1 MKRIVLFGMAL
12 LCIVGMNA
20 QDRFYYS
27 GPQLSIAKNQFT
39 CVSVGKL
46 DGTADL
52 NYHGMDCWNE
62 YIVSLQNE
70 GMATTYKYDGMTVA
84 KIGTFKLGS
93 YGDKNTAKV
102 ASFSNQFFSREDKI
116 PLLFVSQSHNEAVGG
131 QKDVIFVERIS
142 TNMKSAKL
150 VAKIQFKEANKL
162 FGNTLQWVVDK
173 ENKFLYG
180 FGNTIDDSNASNKH
194 RLVKFKLPTISV
206 KAKGKNIPIINL
218 SEKNLL
224 ENYLIEDYCPMFK
237 SMASHGLMVKY
248 GLLYMPV
255 GKGTSSQPSTMYV
268 WNLAKR
274 KLQNAIDM
282 STSTTGELT
291 DCAECMGELLIQS
304 QDSIYKLRFE

>member
-27 GPQLSIAKNQFT
+27 GPQLCIAKNQFT

-46 DGTADL
+46 DGAADL
-52 NYHGMDCWNE
+52 NYQGMDCWNE

-102 ASFSNQFFSREDKI
+102 ASFSNQFFSREDKM
-116 PLLFVSQSHNEAVGG
+116 PLLFVSQSHNEAAGG

-142 TNMKSAKL
+142 TNMKSSKL

-194 RLVKFKLPTISV
+194 RLVKFKLPTIAV
-206 KAKGKNIPIINL
+206 KAKGKNIPTINL
-218 SEKNLL
+218 SEKDLL
-224 ENYLIEDYCPMFK
+224 ENYLIEDYCPMFN
-237 SMASHGLMVKY
+237 SMANHGLMVKY

-255 GKGTSSQPSTMYV
+255 GKGTSSQPSTMCV

-274 KLQNAIDM
+274 KLQNSIDM

>member
-1 MKRIVLFGMAL
+1 
-12 LCIVGMNA
+12 
-20 QDRFYYS
+20 
-27 GPQLSIAKNQFT
+27 
-39 CVSVGKL
+39 
-46 DGTADL
+46 
-52 NYHGMDCWNE
+52 
-62 YIVSLQNE
+62 
-70 GMATTYKYDGMTVA
+70 MATTYKYDGMTVA
-84 KIGTFKLGS
+84 KIATFKLGS
-93 YGDKNTAKV
+93 YSDKNTAKV
-102 ASFSNQFFSREDKI
+102 ASFSNQFFSREDKM

-131 QKDVIFVERIS
+131 QKDVIFVEQIS
-142 TNMKSAKL
+142 ANMKSSKL

-194 RLVKFKLPTISV
+194 RLVKFKLPTIAV
-206 KAKGKNIPIINL
+206 KAKGKNIPTINL
-218 SEKNLL
+218 SEKDLL
-224 ENYLIEDYCPMFK
+224 ENYLIEDYCPLFK

-255 GKGTSSQPSTMYV
+255 GRGTSSQPSTMYV

>member
-27 GPQLSIAKNQFT
+27 GPQLCITKNQFT

-46 DGTADL
+46 DGAADF
-52 NYHGMDCWNE
+52 NYQGMDCWNE

-84 KIGTFKLGS
+84 KIATFKLGS
-93 YGDKNTAKV
+93 YGDKNTAKA
-102 ASFSNQFFSREDKI
+102 ASFSNQFFSREDKM

-142 TNMKSAKL
+142 TNMKSSKL

-194 RLVKFKLPTISV
+194 RLVKFKLPTIAV
-206 KAKGKNIPIINL
+206 KAKSKTIQTITL
-218 SEKNLL
+218 SEKDLL
-224 ENYLIEDYCPMFK
+224 ENYLIEDYCLMFK

-248 GLLYMPV
+248 GLLYMPI
-255 GKGTSSQPSTMYV
+255 GKGTNSQPSTMYV

-274 KLQNAIDM
+274 KLQNAIDT
-282 STSTTGELT
+282 SASTTGELT

>member
-1 MKRIVLFGMAL
+1 MKRIVLFAMAL
-12 LCIVGMNA
+12 LCIVGMSA

-27 GPQLSIAKNQFT
+27 GPQLRLAKNHFT
-39 CVSVGKL
+39 CEPVDSL
-46 DGTADL
+46 DGASNL
-52 NYHGMDCWNE
+52 SYQGMDCWNDF
-62 YIVSLQNE
+62 IVSLQNE
-70 GMATTYKYDGMTVA
+70 GMATTYKYDGMNVG
-84 KIGTFKLGS
+84 KIATFKLGS
-93 YGDKNTAKV
+93 YSEKNTAKA
-102 ASFSNQFFSREDKI
+102 ASFSNQFFSREDKM
-116 PLLFVSQSHNEAVGG
+116 PLLFVSQSYKEAVGG

-142 TNMKSAKL
+142 TNMKSSKL
-150 VAKIQFKEANKL
+150 VAKIQFKEANRL

-194 RLVKFKLPTISV
+194 RLVKFKLPTVAV
-206 KAKGKNIPIINL
+206 KAKGKNIQTITL
-218 SEKNLL
+218 SEKDLL
-224 ENYLIEDYCPMFK
+224 ENYLIEDYCPLFK

-255 GKGTSSQPSTMYV
+255 GKNTDAQPSILYV

-274 KLQNAIDM
+274 KMQNSIDL
-282 STSTTGELT
+282 SKSTTGELT

>member
-46 DGTADL
+46 DGAADL
-52 NYHGMDCWNE
+52 NYQGMDCWNE
-62 YIVSLQNE
+62 YIVSLQNG

-84 KIGTFKLGS
+84 KIATFKLGS
-93 YGDKNTAKV
+93 YGDKNNAKV
-102 ASFSNQFFSREDKI
+102 ASFSNQ
-116 PLLFVSQSHNEAVGG
+116 
-131 QKDVIFVERIS
+131 IFVERIS
-142 TNMKSAKL
+142 ANMKSSKL
-150 VAKIQFKEANKL
+150 VAKIQFKEVNKL

-206 KAKGKNIPIINL
+206 KSKGKNIPTITL
-218 SEKNLL
+218 SEKDLL
-224 ENYLIEDYCPMFK
+224 ENYLIEDYCPLFK

-255 GKGTSSQPSTMYV
+255 GKGTSSQPATMLV

-274 KLQNAIDM
+274 KLQNSIDL

>member
-27 GPQLSIAKNQFT
+27 GPQLSLAKNQFT

-46 DGTADL
+46 DGAADL
-52 NYHGMDCWNE
+52 GYQGMDCWNE

-84 KIGTFKLGS
+84 KIATFKLGS
-93 YGDKNTAKV
+93 YSDKNTAKV
-102 ASFSNQFFSREDKI
+102 ASFSNQFFSREDKM

-142 TNMKSAKL
+142 ANMKSSKL

-173 ENKFLYG
+173 ENKFLYA

-206 KAKGKNIPIINL
+206 KAKGKNIPTINL
-218 SEKNLL
+218 SEKDLL
-224 ENYLIEDYCPMFK
+224 ENYLIEDYCAMFK

-248 GLLYMPV
+248 GLLYMLV

-304 QDSIYKLRFE
+304 QDSVYKLRFE